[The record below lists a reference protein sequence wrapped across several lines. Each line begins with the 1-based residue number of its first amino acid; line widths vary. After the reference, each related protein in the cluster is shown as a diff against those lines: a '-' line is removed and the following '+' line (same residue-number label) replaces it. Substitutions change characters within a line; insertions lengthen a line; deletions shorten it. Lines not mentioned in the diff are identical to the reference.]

1 MTQEEVY
8 REYLRWSKGLPR
20 ISRKDLFR
28 LSFANYDVYENA
40 DIVVNHLYYLFIKC
54 AGEKADG
61 FFFYEE
67 NTFIKEADGD
77 LVLMCSTYYVQQSK
91 SPAH

>member
-20 ISRKDLFR
+20 ISRTDLFR
-28 LSFANYDVYENA
+28 LSFANYDVYENT
-40 DIVVNHLYYLFIKC
+40 DIVINHLYYLFIKC
-54 AGEKADG
+54 AGENASA

-67 NTFIKEADGD
+67 NMFKKEANGD
-77 LVLMCSTYYVQQSK
+77 LVPMCSTYYVQQIK